1 MAKEMSK
8 SERRKKFGVNGGTIP
23 ATRVLVMDLEHF
35 QKQGIDG
42 KALIAINDREGTFTS
57 ANVYDG
63 NLGKNY
69 DAAGMTHPL
78 PDAKSDKWKEWT
90 KKGYVAGNV
99 SDFDVL
105 EAIEADETDEVTVE
119 ETDEVDAPT
128 A

>member
-1 MAKEMSK
+1 MGSK
-8 SERRKKFGVNGGTIP
+8 SENRKKFGVGGGRIP

-42 KALIAINDREGTFTS
+42 KALIAINDVEGTFTS

-69 DAAGMTHPL
+69 DASGMTHPL
-78 PDAKSDKWKEWT
+78 PEAKSDKWKEWT
-90 KKGYVAGNV
+90 KKGYVAG
-99 SDFDVL
+99 SIADFDVL
-105 EAIEADETDEVTVE
+105 EAVESE
-119 ETDEVDAPT
+119 ETSEAPKEEAT